1 MRAGAIDTPQGDAGE
16 EQVKW
21 FMESPRLVAGL
32 GLAALVAYLVWIGGP
47 YLRSIIVRDAAVT
60 TWINIVRAPI
70 DGYLDADP
78 LRPGARVE
86 SDGRI
91 AKLDNPLA
99 DTTPL
104 TQARAARDAAIAR
117 LESRKAVIAE
127 LERVVAD
134 RKRLAADYADSFRQQ
149 LEAKIDGSRQ
159 IVAFLSNRV
168 DIERSQA
175 DRMAVL
181 AKSGAGSQSAWD
193 TAEGLVIENQRLLT
207 DTETALARDEVRLDS
222 ARQGIFLLDDGSE
235 GATGQRS
242 LETAVVELER
252 AKGDLAVAEAEATAA
267 KKVADAA
274 DDIHHKQSTAMVSA
288 PPDTIVWSL
297 IEAPGGDVR
306 AGTPVASWIDCKI
319 LLVDVPVSDI
329 EVALLKIG
337 ARADVVLEGEKATH
351 HGTVLLL
358 RGSASTLGADDLAAI
373 AKGRHPG
380 IAQVIVAL
388 PQDEVEM
395 AACPIGHAAHVDF
408 PEMGVIQVIQARLRL

>member
-1 MRAGAIDTPQGDAGE
+1 
-16 EQVKW
+16 
-21 FMESPRLVAGL
+21 MESPRLVAGL

-70 DGYLDADP
+70 DGYLDANA

-86 SDGRI
+86 SGGRI
-91 AKLDNPLA
+91 ASLDNPLA
-99 DTTPL
+99 DVTPL
-104 TQARAARDAAIAR
+104 IQALAARDAAVVR
-117 LESRKAVIAE
+117 LESRKALVIE

-134 RKRLAADYADSFRQQ
+134 RKKLVGDYANTFRRQ

-168 DIERSQA
+168 DLERSQA
-175 DRMAVL
+175 DRMAML
-181 AKSGAGSQSAWD
+181 AKSGAGSQAAWD

-207 DTETALARDEVRLDS
+207 ENETALAQDEVRLDS
-222 ARQGIFLLDDGSE
+222 IAQGIFLLDDGSE
-235 GATGQRS
+235 GATAQRS
-242 LETAVVELER
+242 LESALLDLER
-252 AKGDLAVAEAEATAA
+252 AKADAAAAEAEAAA
-267 KKVADAA
+267 AQKLADAA
-274 DDIHHKQSTAMVSA
+274 GDVHRKQSTAIVSA
-288 PPDTIVWSL
+288 PANTVVWSL
-297 IEAPGGDVR
+297 IEAPGGAVR
-306 AGTPVASWIDCKI
+306 AGTPVASWIDCTI

-351 HGTVLLL
+351 QGTVLLL

-388 PQDEVEM
+388 PKDNAEI
-395 AACPIGHAAHVDF
+395 AACPIGRAAHVDF
-408 PEMGVIQVIQARLRL
+408 PDMGLIQVILARLRL